1 VPVVTIDTI
10 KGTIS
15 KEAKLEMIKR
25 VSEVVAE
32 IEARPNPKENM
43 LPFVYCI
50 VREIDWGDFANNGVP
65 ITPELL
71 GAVKNGIV
79 HIAMKQP

>member
-1 VPVVTIDTI
+1 MPVVTIDVI
-10 KGTIS
+10 KGLFS
-15 KEAKLEMIKR
+15 KEQKEEMMKR

-50 VREIDWGDFANNGVP
+50 IREADWGNFGNNGVP
-65 ITPELL
+65 ITPELMH
-71 GAVKNGIV
+71 AVKKGIV
-79 HIAMKQP
+79 HIAMEHP

>member
-1 VPVVTIDTI
+1 MPVVTIDII
-10 KGTIS
+10 KGAFS
-15 KEAKLEMIKR
+15 KDQKVEMMKR

-32 IEARPNPKENM
+32 IESRPDPKENM

-50 VREIDWGDFANNGVP
+50 IRETEWGDFGNNGVA

-71 GAVKNGIV
+71 HAVKKGIV
-79 HIAMKQP
+79 QISIKQP

>member
-1 VPVVTIDTI
+1 MPVVTIDII
-10 KGTIS
+10 KGAMS
-15 KEAKLEMIKR
+15 KEQKVEMMKR

-50 VREIDWGDFANNGVP
+50 IRESEWGDFGNNGVG

-71 GAVKNGIV
+71 QAVKHGIV
-79 HIAMKQP
+79 HIAIKPQ